1 MKDKKG
7 VLELPMQ
14 YIIAIVVAGIAIS
27 LMSIAAYNLWKD
39 YELKKAIKEVKRI
52 VDEAELIY
60 TVGSEETNVALDVN
74 FPSSIKEIVF
84 GSSSKYLANRYYI
97 LMKWGENKSFYA
109 KNVKFKKTILYSST
123 KRISLELREDEG
135 ERYVEIFPL

>member
-27 LMSIAAYNLWKD
+27 LMVVGAYNLWKD

-60 TVGSEETNVALDVN
+60 TIGSEETNVTLDVN
-74 FPSSIKEIVF
+74 FPSSVKEIVF
-84 GSSSKYLANRYYI
+84 VANRYYI

-109 KNVKFKKTILYSST
+109 KNVKFSGKTILYSST
-123 KRISLELREDEG
+123 KRISLKLIEDGG
-135 ERYVEIFPL
+135 ERYVEISPS